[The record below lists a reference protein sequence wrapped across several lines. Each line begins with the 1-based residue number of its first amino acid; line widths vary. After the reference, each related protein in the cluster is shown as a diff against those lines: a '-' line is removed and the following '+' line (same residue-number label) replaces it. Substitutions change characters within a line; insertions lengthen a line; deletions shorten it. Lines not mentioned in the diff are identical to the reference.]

1 MVVHTFDPRI
11 QETKPFRSVQ
21 GQSTKQVPEQ
31 PSLGH
36 EGVRKQKAGDNVIE
50 QGDMLQPLQAV
61 GLGSFGHV
69 ALALESRLEGTTG
82 TIDAG

>member
-36 EGVRKQKAGDNVIE
+36 EGVRKQKAGDNLIKQVQAQASIRTW
-50 QGDMLQPLQAV
+50 QLQPC
-61 GLGSFGHV
+61 GSGFRVKIRRGY
-69 ALALESRLEGTTG
+69 
-82 TIDAG
+82 